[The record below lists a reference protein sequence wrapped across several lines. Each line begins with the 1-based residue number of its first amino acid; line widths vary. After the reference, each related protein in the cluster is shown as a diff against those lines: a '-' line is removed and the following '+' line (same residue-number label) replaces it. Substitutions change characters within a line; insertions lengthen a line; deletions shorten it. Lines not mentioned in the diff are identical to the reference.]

1 MKNRIKSFGYAAK
14 GIKAA
19 LKSEINMKIHLVMAV
34 LVVICGIFFR
44 ISLNEWLICL
54 LCFGIVM
61 SAEIMNTAIET
72 VVDLVSPD
80 KNKLAGK
87 AKDAAAGAVLVAAI
101 FAAIAGLIFFVPKR
115 VAFLQS
121 FLISSI
127 NNCHEKSICRF
138 IRFNLPKSLL
148 HLW

>member
-19 LKSEINMKIHLVMAV
+19 LKSEINMKIHLLIAV

-101 FAAIAGLIFFVPKR
+101 FAAIAGFIIFVPK
-115 VAFLQS
+115 VIAFIQS
-121 FLISSI
+121 F
-127 NNCHEKSICRF
+127 
-138 IRFNLPKSLL
+138 
-148 HLW
+148 

>member
-1 MKNRIKSFGYAAK
+1 MKSRIKSFGYAGR
-14 GIKAA
+14 GIKAV
-19 LKSEINMKIHLVMAV
+19 LKSEINMKIHLIMAV

-72 VVDLVSPD
+72 VIDLVSPD

-101 FAAIAGLIFFVPKR
+101 FAAITGLIIFVPKGI
-115 VAFLQS
+115 AFIQS
-121 FLISSI
+121 F
-127 NNCHEKSICRF
+127 
-138 IRFNLPKSLL
+138 
-148 HLW
+148 